1 MSSDSNI
8 LRGVLDFFSSN
19 TATHTISTSM
29 ANNESGED
37 DDDTEEDDVE
47 EDNSRNTATSLAA
60 NAVAIAKSNSIVEG
74 SIVDKT
80 KKKYAQTLDYITRQC
95 ASICPDAV
103 EDKGDGELT
112 LAIPMSLL
120 NIQIFFGVMGSERSD
135 LTVKSKSAVP
145 GYISA
150 IKWGYRKAKIKIPDD
165 QLQFFKSFTD
175 GYKRVVAT
183 KKQSGVMKQHEG
195 KVSY

>member
-74 SIVDKT
+74 SIN
-80 KKKYAQTLDYITRQC
+80 
-95 ASICPDAV
+95 CPPLGMVA
-103 EDKGDGELT
+103 
-112 LAIPMSLL
+112 
-120 NIQIFFGVMGSERSD
+120 RS
-135 LTVKSKSAVP
+135 
-145 GYISA
+145 G
-150 IKWGYRKAKIKIPDD
+150 
-165 QLQFFKSFTD
+165 
-175 GYKRVVAT
+175 
-183 KKQSGVMKQHEG
+183 
-195 KVSY
+195 